1 MHTPVPLPGTLV
13 WIRQRRWRVEHAR
26 LDRHVLRLDVAN
38 RDGTLTFLAPF
49 DRPSIEARSE
59 RGRRVRRQRAV
70 AHLAGMLA
78 RLPTARGLDAALD
91 AGVDILPHQLEPAL
105 AIASGTRRVLIADTV
120 GAGKTIQAGIV
131 VAELRRR
138 QPRARVLIAVP
149 PALRDQWRDEL
160 RTRFAIDAELADR
173 SGLDRA
179 GREAAFG
186 DSPWQQARIWI
197 ASLDYLKQPHIF
209 HTLPL
214 VAWDL
219 VVVDEAHD
227 VSGNS
232 ERHAACDEIARRAHR
247 LLLLTAT
254 PHCGDAAR
262 FRRLLDLGQLTGCED
277 AIEIF
282 RRTRAEAGRVTV
294 RRVRWRRLSVAPR
307 VRSVFTVL
315 RGFEAAVLRSAGLHR
330 ETALLLLAVL
340 RKRATST
347 LAAFDR
353 TLERR
358 LRFLDDPTSAYD
370 VDWAQPRL
378 DFGDPDDALDAAG
391 RLALFGCSGLEVAHE
406 RVWLRRLRTLT
417 AAAHADDPK
426 PAAIAR
432 LLTRTSEPVVI
443 FTEFRDSLDELK
455 RRVDRIRV
463 TAVLHGRQTAT
474 ERRAQLSRFL
484 DGSASVLLA
493 TDVASQGLNLHARA
507 RWVVSVELPW
517 NPLRLEQRIGR
528 VDRLGQAR
536 AVHAT
541 LLMLDDDS
549 EAGVLARLARRAIDA
564 AQALGAD
571 TTVPDEASIAAALVT
586 QTPLTETAP
595 VTPMSL
601 CVRWRRPALSLSRTL
616 LHRRALMWR
625 WRQPGGEISGRVI
638 RSSPLQSSAPLLI
651 FAVPLTD
658 QNGAVIE
665 QSVVALRLRRSA
677 STAGATDA
685 RVVEVAREIAAARV
699 AARAERLRR
708 ALADQSAREDSNA
721 AAVAAHL
728 HALLYPE
735 TVQPGMFDQRAT
747 RAAAMATEQAVAI
760 DEAVVSRHALAVRE
774 IRIGRPRLV
783 FDGWSRQ

>member
-1 MHTPVPLPGTLV
+1 VHTAVPLPGTLV
-13 WIRQRRWRVEHAR
+13 RIRQRRWRVAHAR

-70 AHLAGMLA
+70 VHLAGMLA

-91 AGVDILPHQLEPAL
+91 ADVDILPHQLEPAL
-105 AIASGTRRVLIADTV
+105 AMASGTRRVLIADAV
-120 GAGKTIQAGIV
+120 GAGKTIQAGLVI
-131 VAELRRR
+131 ADLRRR
-138 QPRARVLIAVP
+138 LLCARVLIAVP
-149 PALRDQWRDEL
+149 PALRDQWLGEL
-160 RTRFAIDAELADR
+160 RTRFAIAAVVADR

-179 GREAAFG
+179 VREAAFG
-186 DSPWQQARIWI
+186 ESPWQPARIWI
-197 ASLDYLKQPHIF
+197 ASLDYLKQPHVL

-214 VAWDL
+214 AAWDL

-227 VSGNS
+227 VSGDS

-254 PHCGDAAR
+254 PHCGDASR
-262 FRRLLDLGQLTGCED
+262 FTRLLDLGRLAGGDD

-282 RRTRAEAGRVTV
+282 RRTRAEAGRVTA
-294 RRVRWRRLSVAPR
+294 RRVRWRRLPAAPR

-315 RGFEAAVLRSAGLHR
+315 RAFEAAVLSAGLHR

-378 DFGDPDDALDAAG
+378 DFGDPDDALDAAS

-455 RRVDRIRV
+455 RRVDRLRV
-463 TAVLHGRQTAT
+463 TAVLHGRQTVT

-638 RSSPLQSSAPLLI
+638 RSSPLQSSAPLLV